1 MAAAKNREI
10 PCNTEAEEYLLGA
23 LISDDTVIYD
33 IVDLVRAEDFY
44 SDINRRVFQAAY
56 ELFTEGEAIDLIT
69 IAEQLKKKNDFET
82 VGGYSFLTSL
92 TDGSFL
98 SSNAARYA
106 EIVAEKALLR
116 KLIKAGQNIVGAAFE
131 DEKAVS
137 EVMEQAEKEIFDV
150 SQNRSGKS
158 YSPIKDVLADVYT
171 ELENSIGKGGIT
183 GIPTG
188 FIDLDRLLSGLKN
201 SDLIIVA
208 ARPGM
213 GKTAF
218 MLDIAQYVAAKKKLP
233 VAVFNLEMS
242 KEQLVTRILSS
253 ASGVAS
259 EKLRSGDL
267 ADPDWADLAEAT
279 GFLSEAPLYIDDAL
293 DVSVSS
299 IRAKCRKLKMEK
311 DIKLVIVDYLQ
322 LMSSGTKRGDG
333 NRVQEVG
340 DISRSL
346 KMLAREIGVPVIVG
360 SQLSRAVDS
369 RDDKRPKLSDLRES
383 GTIEQDA
390 DIVMFLYR
398 DAYYNK
404 ENTEF
409 QNVAEVII
417 EKHRNGSRGTVNLYF
432 DGEHTSFKNMTKH

>member
-183 GIPTG
+183 GIPT
-188 FIDLDRLLSGLKN
+188 R
-201 SDLIIVA
+201 
-208 ARPGM
+208 
-213 GKTAF
+213 
-218 MLDIAQYVAAKKKLP
+218 
-233 VAVFNLEMS
+233 
-242 KEQLVTRILSS
+242 
-253 ASGVAS
+253 
-259 EKLRSGDL
+259 
-267 ADPDWADLAEAT
+267 
-279 GFLSEAPLYIDDAL
+279 
-293 DVSVSS
+293 
-299 IRAKCRKLKMEK
+299 
-311 DIKLVIVDYLQ
+311 
-322 LMSSGTKRGDG
+322 
-333 NRVQEVG
+333 
-340 DISRSL
+340 
-346 KMLAREIGVPVIVG
+346 
-360 SQLSRAVDS
+360 
-369 RDDKRPKLSDLRES
+369 
-383 GTIEQDA
+383 
-390 DIVMFLYR
+390 LYR
-398 DAYYNK
+398 P
-404 ENTEF
+404 
-409 QNVAEVII
+409 
-417 EKHRNGSRGTVNLYF
+417 
-432 DGEHTSFKNMTKH
+432 